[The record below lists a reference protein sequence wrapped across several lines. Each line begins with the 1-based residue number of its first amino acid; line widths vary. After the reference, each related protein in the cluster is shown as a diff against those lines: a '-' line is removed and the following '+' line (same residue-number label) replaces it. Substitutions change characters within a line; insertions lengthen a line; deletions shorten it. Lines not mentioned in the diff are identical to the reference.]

1 MNRVVAGVGAAQGQD
16 AVHAGASGV
25 GCLRV
30 EGRGGEREVPRTVV
44 LDRAAARTNGGR
56 AELER
61 AVAGVADAGVVERG
75 AVAAI
80 AQLHTAAGNSSTHRR
95 GSAEVGD
102 GVDIDRAG
110 VDVEHARKGIEA

>member
-1 MNRVVAGVGAAQGQD
+1 MNRVVAGVGTTQGQD
-16 AVHAGASGV
+16 AIDAGAREV
-25 GCLRV
+25 GSLCV
-30 EGRGGEREVPRTVV
+30 EASGGEREVARAVV
-44 LDRAAARTNGGR
+44 LDRAAARTDGGR